1 MKNQKKKME
10 DIISILGTI
19 QMRDKA
25 KNVLKEYYNLLDD
38 DEKKII
44 QKDKRKISKERGAKN
59 SLKLFK
65 RVKKR
70 RRKRTK

>member
-44 QKDKRKISKERGAKN
+44 QKDKRKISKERGAPN
-59 SLKLFK
+59 S
-65 RVKKR
+65 VK
-70 RRKRTK
+70 